1 MKKIYLLFLFA
12 AIIIL
17 GVSSCGENSDV
28 WGPHTLTQE
37 EIDELARQ
45 DSIREAQ
52 RNSIN
57 ADLILEYDAPI
68 TILAGGYDGAFVYID
83 TVKIA
88 ELFGITTTQLA
99 QGINNMRAD
108 WEQYPNAPDITGFC
122 IEGTTRA
129 DNMTAYNT
137 NSCWGHWWDQDGN
150 TTTWGD
156 NARVFAEYNPEKG
169 YFHVGQMPGLLEAG
183 KNVKFIECLKYNEI
197 RVAIVITAKPS
208 EQGDVTAAVVHEQE
222 LSMTISPKSNYDLE
236 SLEFDLDRTL
246 KDLGISSMDE
256 ATFLGINSDGSY
268 AQEYTAGGIGFW
280 YSLNGDVVS
289 WGDEAVIYTDYGGL
303 ENVEDNVLGIGQM
316 PNILEGGETLL
327 IQTGILANDKIVVLK
342 ITINVEAYQ
351 DPETKP
357 DGTPTTIEED
367 IILEKPYDDAY
378 TSVQK
383 DIKEILRDAFKMTTY
398 EIHRAKVAG
407 ELKMYINKE
416 SGEDVDYTADA
427 PGYWLSAEGES
438 SPYADGILWCSL
450 GGDETSLF
458 LNGGNHPDNCDPN
471 GQTVQ
476 SKIII
481 TCNGGK
487 AIFNLTF
494 KVTKKTEAK

>member
-68 TILAGGYDGAFVYID
+68 TILAGGYDGVFVYID

-150 TTTWGD
+150 TTTWG
-156 NARVFAEYNPEKG
+156 G
-169 YFHVGQMPGLLEAG
+169 
-183 KNVKFIECLKYNEI
+183 
-197 RVAIVITAKPS
+197 
-208 EQGDVTAAVVHEQE
+208 
-222 LSMTISPKSNYDLE
+222 
-236 SLEFDLDRTL
+236 
-246 KDLGISSMDE
+246 
-256 ATFLGINSDGSY
+256 
-268 AQEYTAGGIGFW
+268 
-280 YSLNGDVVS
+280 
-289 WGDEAVIYTDYGGL
+289 
-303 ENVEDNVLGIGQM
+303 
-316 PNILEGGETLL
+316 
-327 IQTGILANDKIVVLK
+327 
-342 ITINVEAYQ
+342 
-351 DPETKP
+351 
-357 DGTPTTIEED
+357 
-367 IILEKPYDDAY
+367 
-378 TSVQK
+378 
-383 DIKEILRDAFKMTTY
+383 
-398 EIHRAKVAG
+398 
-407 ELKMYINKE
+407 
-416 SGEDVDYTADA
+416 
-427 PGYWLSAEGES
+427 
-438 SPYADGILWCSL
+438 
-450 GGDETSLF
+450 
-458 LNGGNHPDNCDPN
+458 
-471 GQTVQ
+471 
-476 SKIII
+476 
-481 TCNGGK
+481 
-487 AIFNLTF
+487 
-494 KVTKKTEAK
+494 